1 MKVCQ
6 RNQDTAQHLFTSE
19 DDDGKR
25 FKPHILHMEAVVVM
39 ETGGCRTSTTWHK
52 FCVERR

>member
-19 DDDGKR
+19 DDDER
-25 FKPHILHMEAVVVM
+25 LAPHILHTEAVAVM
-39 ETGGCRTSTTWHK
+39 EDWRCRTSTTWHK